1 MKSKFTKKPEREIED
16 DDVDIE
22 SGGPSIAS
30 AKKSKITIIAASS
43 VLITVVLYFLFFK
56 GDAKKEELVEVAPPK
71 PAAISQSEDGKSPF
85 EIDVKEKSQ
94 EDRDVVAK
102 PLVPEVPTLP
112 ELPQGSVSQDL
123 LPLPPEEIPAA
134 IPAAPIAITDPS
146 NPATLPQNQKPAE
159 QILPAA
165 PAVAEPPKEID
176 PRYAPIIVFGGSAQ
190 GTPARGVG
198 YENNIVNLNQ
208 DPISALPET
217 QPGVSATYIKDRAH
231 TIAQGKL
238 LTAVLE
244 TAINTELPGS
254 VRAIVSRDV
263 YGEAGNDVLIPRG
276 SRLYGAYSSK
286 VVQGQGRVEI
296 AWSRLIRP
304 DGVDLAIRFNAS
316 DQFGRSGIG
325 GDIDNKYGSII
336 ASSMLTSILAVG
348 GVAAAQKLLT
358 NNANTTT
365 TTNPTQGTTT
375 TTGSATNQAIY
386 DVSKTIVD
394 TVSQVIGNTINVAPV
409 IRVPQGTRITV
420 IVNADI
426 VVPSQK
432 NH

>member
-1 MKSKFTKKPEREIED
+1 MKSKFTKKPEQEIED
-16 DDVDIE
+16 DDVDID

-30 AKKSKITIIAASS
+30 AKKSKIAVIAASS
-43 VLITVVLYFLFFK
+43 ILITVVLYFLFFK
-56 GDAKKEELVEVAPPK
+56 GGSKKEELVEVEPPK

-85 EIDVKEKSQ
+85 EIDIKESPQ
-94 EDRDVVAK
+94 EDQDAVVK

-123 LPLPPEEIPAA
+123 LPLPSEE

-146 NPATLPQNQKPAE
+146 NPATLTQNQKPAE
-159 QILPAA
+159 QILPSSQ
-165 PAVAEPPKEID
+165 AVAEPPKELD

-190 GTPARGVG
+190 GAPARGVG

-208 DPISALPET
+208 DPITALPET

-276 SRLYGAYSSK
+276 SRLYGSYSSK

-325 GDIDNKYGSII
+325 GEIDNKYGSII

-394 TVSQVIGNTINVAPV
+394 TVGQVIGNTINVSPV

-420 IVNADI
+420 IVNSDI

-432 NH
+432 NR